1 MSPQLNLL
9 VLRVDD
15 VERSRTFYE
24 SLGLMFVAER
34 HGNGPEHFSST
45 LGETVLELYPR
56 SPAGAISTIR
66 LGFAVDDLASVQ
78 ARAVTCH
85 GVVEKSAQSTLWGL
99 RAVLIDPDGNRVVV
113 VQRTRASTDDA
124 PERRSSVGLE

>member
-15 VERSRTFYE
+15 VDRSRTFYE

-56 SPAGAISTIR
+56 SSAGAISTIR

-78 ARAVTCH
+78 ARAVTC
-85 GVVEKSAQSTLWGL
+85 GGVEKSAQSTLWGL